1 MKKKQSMEKF
11 IYHCV
16 IVTLL
21 KGAKKKRSSPH
32 PLGKNTEKKLKQ
44 FKIKEWLLK

>member
-1 MKKKQSMEKF
+1 MEKF

-21 KGAKKKRSSPH
+21 KGAKKKKL
-32 PLGKNTEKKLKQ
+32 PLPTRKKKLRKNVNDSKSRNGYLSEPTQ
-44 FKIKEWLLK
+44 WN

>member
-1 MKKKQSMEKF
+1 MEKF

-21 KGAKKKRSSPH
+21 KGAKKKKL
-32 PLGKNTEKKLKQ
+32 PLPTRKKKTEKKRKR